1 MQHTLLIVPGLG
13 DSTTGHW
20 QDNWLQHFPNTKKVV
35 QNNWN
40 QPQLKDWLH
49 NLDTTIKAIETP
61 IVIVAHSLAVSLVM
75 HWSQQND
82 TSKIVGALL
91 VAPADVESP
100 EHTPEEIWNFA
111 PIPLDKLKYP
121 SVVISSTNDPY
132 ISIERAEFLAKK
144 WESDFYNVG
153 LKGHLNL
160 ASQLGLWE
168 EGQEILKSLI
178 LSIRENQQPK

>member
-1 MQHTLLIVPGLG
+1 MKHTLLIVPGLG

-20 QDNWLQHFPNTKKVV
+20 QDNWLQHFPNATKVV

-40 QPQLKDWLH
+40 QPQLEDWLK
-49 NLDTTIKAIETP
+49 NLDATINSIETP

-75 HWSQQND
+75 HWSQKND
-82 TSKIVGALL
+82 TSKIAGALL

-111 PIPLDKLKYP
+111 PIPLDQLKYP
-121 SVVISSTNDPY
+121 SIVITSANDPY
-132 ISIERAEFLAKK
+132 ISAKRAEFLAQK
-144 WESDFYNVG
+144 WGSDFYNVG
-153 LKGHLNL
+153 PKGHLNL

-168 EGQEILKSLI
+168 EGQQIL
-178 LSIRENQQPK
+178 ENLLEKITKNQK